1 MDLKEYK
8 NIIAEENGR
17 KSIADS
23 LLAVER
29 TEGWK
34 IMKMIMEDEVQW
46 VQERINDIDNMDDRD
61 LLNKRMRLY
70 HLKKVLDMPHTIAEG
85 LLSAKEEDYGEPVYE

>member
-1 MDLKEYK
+1 MDIKQYK
-8 NIIAEENGR
+8 AIVSEEKGR

-29 TEGWK
+29 TDGWK
-34 IMKMIMEDEVQW
+34 IMKMIMEDEIQW
-46 VQERINDIDNMDDRD
+46 LQERINDIDNMDDRD

-85 LLSAKEEDYGEPVYE
+85 LLTAKEEDYDDPVYD